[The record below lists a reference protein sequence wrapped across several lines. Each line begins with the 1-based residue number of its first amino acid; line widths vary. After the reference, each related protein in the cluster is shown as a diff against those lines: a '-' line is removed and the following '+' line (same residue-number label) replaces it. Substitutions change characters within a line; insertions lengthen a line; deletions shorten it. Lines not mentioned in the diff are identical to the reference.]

1 MKRKQIL
8 HVTETNS
15 DTGHS
20 RRRSKQG
27 RMLRLAPAP
36 ATRSRTS
43 FDRTKCPAPLS
54 SPPMISRR
62 RAGALVP
69 QARFTSRSR
78 YIIALC
84 RGAFYKVE
92 VVSADG
98 TVLIADE
105 ALLEKRFNEII
116 AHAATAVTTEK
127 GSVGSLTTVN
137 DRQLWETQR
146 ARLAAAASSN
156 VDNLAAVDDALLVV
170 TLDDTVSGLS
180 PEEMERSVLYG
191 LEGTVQNRWL
201 DKWNVIVTGDGQAG
215 MNWEHSM
222 LDGHTIMEFFEPVAH
237 GVVDYSDSGEGP
249 AMLTEADPEAT
260 VIEPLEWV
268 MDSDTEAAI
277 EASLAKSASCGV
289 ETLEYTDF
297 GTRFIT
303 GNKCSPDGFAQAAM
317 MLTFVARAPKH
328 SSNSKQHSRSMDVVE
343 RPVGLT
349 TRGEWRSA
357 HDSEGV

>member
-1 MKRKQIL
+1 
-8 HVTETNS
+8 
-15 DTGHS
+15 
-20 RRRSKQG
+20 
-27 RMLRLAPAP
+27 
-36 ATRSRTS
+36 
-43 FDRTKCPAPLS
+43 
-54 SPPMISRR
+54 MISRR

-78 YIIALC
+78 YIIALSP
-84 RGAFYKVE
+84 RRLLQSGGRVGGRYRVDRRR
-92 VVSADG
+92 SP
-98 TVLIADE
+98 
-105 ALLEKRFNEII
+105 LEKRFNEII

-222 LDGHTIMEFFEPVAH
+222 LDGHTIMEFFEPVAR

-268 MDSDTEAAI
+268 MDSDTE
-277 EASLAKSASCGV
+277 
-289 ETLEYTDF
+289 
-297 GTRFIT
+297 
-303 GNKCSPDGFAQAAM
+303 QQ
-317 MLTFVARAPKH
+317 
-328 SSNSKQHSRSMDVVE
+328 SKR
-343 RPVGLT
+343 
-349 TRGEWRSA
+349 
-357 HDSEGV
+357 

>member
-1 MKRKQIL
+1 
-8 HVTETNS
+8 
-15 DTGHS
+15 
-20 RRRSKQG
+20 
-27 RMLRLAPAP
+27 
-36 ATRSRTS
+36 
-43 FDRTKCPAPLS
+43 
-54 SPPMISRR
+54 MISRR

-222 LDGHTIMEFFEPVAH
+222 LDGHTIMEFFEPVAR

-277 EASLAKSASCGV
+277 EASLAKSVSCGV

-297 GTRFIT
+297 GKRFIT

-349 TRGEWRSA
+349 TRGQWRSA
-357 HDSEGV
+357 HEGEEV